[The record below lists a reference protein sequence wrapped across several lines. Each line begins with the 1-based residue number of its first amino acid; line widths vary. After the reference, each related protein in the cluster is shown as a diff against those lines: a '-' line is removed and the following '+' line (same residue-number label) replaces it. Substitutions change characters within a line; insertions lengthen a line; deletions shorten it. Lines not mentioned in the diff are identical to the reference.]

1 MAEKTPDYLSYQQ
14 SIATEFKSL
23 KDRFRDLVYQWPTDG
38 GWKESLL
45 RSVLR
50 RYLPESYIVG
60 QGFIVNKSESSSQID
75 ILIVAKDH
83 PTLFKEDDL
92 LIVTPDAV
100 RAIIEVK
107 TNLTGDSA
115 ISEATDK
122 LTANAKLC
130 KGNTTD
136 YVWTGLFVYEGGNS
150 ETAKNLLKAISKSK
164 AKNNVEIN
172 GSCFGSDLFMRGWK
186 DGVHILN
193 KAIWKTYNLKDLA
206 PSYFIGNLIGHL
218 KGFDKHG
225 SNHVWFSI
233 PEGKE
238 YHATYK
244 IEEGKDECEIIN

>member
-1 MAEKTPDYLSYQQ
+1 MPDHTPDFSSYQQ
-14 SIATEFKSL
+14 SIATEFESL
-23 KDRFRDLVYQWPTDG
+23 KNRFRDLVPHWPTDG
-38 GWKESLL
+38 GWKEALL

-107 TNLTGDSA
+107 TNLTGDSQ

-130 KGNTTD
+130 KEKTTA
-136 YVWTGLFVYEGGNS
+136 YVWTGLFVYESGNS
-150 ETAKNLLKAISKSK
+150 ETATNLLNAINKSK
-164 AKNNVEIN
+164 EKNDVGIN

-186 DGVHILN
+186 DGIHILDQ
-193 KAIWKTYNLKDLA
+193 AIWNTYDLEKLA

-225 SNHVWFSI
+225 SNHVWFTI
-233 PEGKE
+233 PEGKK
-238 YHATYK
+238 YHTTYEIK
-244 IEEGKDECEIIN
+244 EGEDEPRKHV